1 MVVIPPE
8 TPETEPVDE
17 PTEATEG
24 AALVQ
29 VPPETELTSRN
40 ELPTQTGV
48 LPVIAAGT
56 GFTVTI
62 VV

>member
-1 MVVIPPE
+1 MVVIPPDM
-8 TPETEPVDE
+8 PETVPVVE
-17 PTEATEG
+17 PTEATDG

-29 VPPETELTSRN
+29 VPPVTAFASPN